1 MMTVEAKASAVI
13 LLLRAKDENSSKFSN
28 IFRGMA

>member
-1 MMTVEAKASAVI
+1 MITVEAEASAVFCF
-13 LLLRAKDENSSKFSN
+13 LRMKDENSSKFSN